1 MPDEGAEVNT
11 GTEVETDVVA
21 AGAEVET
28 DTGAA
33 GAETAVAEGAEAEA
47 AAAGAEGEEA
57 GAGEGEEEREPLSP
71 RHTAAAERAGLTQE
85 DLDEM
90 VDKLGDEKVE
100 TYLEKMAVGFDRQS
114 AELGESGRLLREQ
127 RRAGAVE
134 EAPFAESGADVSV
147 LAKPLK
153 TQIPPAAK
161 EWMNE
166 YAPEFLASHEELLG
180 GYEAMR
186 QLTVS
191 LLRRVNEQHGRH
203 VKGELD
209 GFYNGHK
216 DMAALFAGQK
226 FKDELQRTAQDIFLA
241 SQRTKHPRSIGESL
255 EAALWSMKQAREH
268 MQKGA
273 SEKLKGQVRGRQ
285 GQLLPKPK
293 RRAMSPEAKGDAAA
307 VEALVALGVPR

>member
-1 MPDEGAEVNT
+1 MATDEGAEVDVE
-11 GTEVETDVVA
+11 TEVETEVA
-21 AGAEVET
+21 TGSEQET
-28 DTGAA
+28 DTGTAA
-33 GAETAVAEGAEAEA
+33 AEAAVAEATGAEG
-47 AAAGAEGEEA
+47 AGAEGEETETDA
-57 GAGEGEEEREPLSP
+57 GEEERKPLSP
-71 RHTAAAERAGLTQE
+71 RHTGAAERAGLTQE

-114 AELGESGRLLREQ
+114 AELGESGKLLREQ

-134 EAPFAESGADVSV
+134 EPPFVESGADVSV
-147 LAKPLK
+147 LAQPLK
-153 TQIPPAAK
+153 AKIPTAAK

-166 YAPEFLASHEELLG
+166 YAPEFLTSHEELLG

-191 LLRRVNEQHGRH
+191 LLRRVNEQHGRN

-216 DMAALFAGQK
+216 DMAALFADAK
-226 FKDELQRTAQDIFLA
+226 FKTELQRTAQDIWLA

-255 EAALWSMKQAREH
+255 EAALWSTKQARDH
-268 MQKGA
+268 MQKGVG
-273 SEKLKGQVRGRQ
+273 EKLKGQVRDRQ
-285 GQLLPKPK
+285 GKLQPRPK
-293 RRAMSPEAKGDAAA
+293 RRAVSPEAKGDEAAIQ
-307 VEALVALGVPR
+307 ALVDMGIPR

>member
-1 MPDEGAEVNT
+1 MAPEE
-11 GTEVETDVVA
+11 GTEVETDPEA
-21 AGAEVET
+21 AGAGAET

-33 GAETAVAEGAEAEA
+33 GEEAVAAAAAEAAEAEA
-47 AAAGAEGEEA
+47 AGAAGDEA
-57 GAGEGEEEREPLSP
+57 KPGEGEEERKPLSP
-71 RHTAAAERAGLTQE
+71 RLVGAAERAGWTQE

-90 VDKLGDEKVE
+90 VEELGPEKAE
-100 TYLEKMAVGFDRQS
+100 AYLEKVATGFDRQS
-114 AELGESGRLLREQ
+114 AELGESGKLLREQ

-147 LAKPLK
+147 LTQPLK
-153 TQIPPAAK
+153 VKIPPAAK

-191 LLRRVNEQHGRH
+191 LMRRVNEQHGRH

-209 GFYNGHK
+209 GFYGGHK
-216 DMAALFAGQK
+216 DMAPLFADAQ
-226 FKDELQRTAQDIFLA
+226 FKAELQRTAQDIWLA
-241 SQRTKHPRSIGESL
+241 SRQTKRPRSIAEAM
-255 EAALWSMKQAREH
+255 EAALWSMPQARET

-273 SEKLKGQVRGRQ
+273 GERLKGKVRGRQ
-285 GQLLPKPK
+285 GKLLPKPK
-293 RRAMSPEAKGDAAA
+293 HRVETAEAKGDAKARQ
-307 VEALVALGVPR
+307 ALQDEFGIPP